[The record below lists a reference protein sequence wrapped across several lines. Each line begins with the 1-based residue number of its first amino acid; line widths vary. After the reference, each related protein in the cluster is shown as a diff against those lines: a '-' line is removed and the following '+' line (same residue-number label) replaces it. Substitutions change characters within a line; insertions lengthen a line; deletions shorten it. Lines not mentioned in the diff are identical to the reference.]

1 MFGNYNCKESYDNKY
16 QSRPGPPYPANEC
29 HEGTIKLGNNGLMYV
44 AVATKGKGGKLSNR
58 WKKLPS
64 NNKSKPKIKT
74 HLSNSNTH
82 KKTCKKSTDTKY
94 QSRPGPPYP
103 ANDCALGKRK
113 KGNDGIMYTV
123 VEVSGKRGTMHRWV
137 KTSSAKKSITKST
150 NSKTCPPGKVLSP
163 KGRCVKDR
171 SGSTK
176 MLVAKKTCPPG
187 KVLSP
192 KGRCV
197 KDRSGSNKM
206 VVAKKTCPPGKVL
219 SPKGRCVKD
228 RSGSN
233 KMVVAKKTC
242 PPGKVLSP
250 KGRCVKDRSG
260 STKMLVA
267 KKRTS
272 IMGNSCEHRSEKKYQ
287 TRPSPPYSANEC
299 PEGITIMG
307 NDGEMYQAV
316 SYDTKRGIINRWVKC
331 GKANTSC

>member
-176 MLVAKKTCPPG
+176 MLVAKK
-187 KVLSP
+187 
-192 KGRCV
+192 
-197 KDRSGSNKM
+197 
-206 VVAKKTCPPGKVL
+206 
-219 SPKGRCVKD
+219 
-228 RSGSN
+228 
-233 KMVVAKKTC
+233 
-242 PPGKVLSP
+242 
-250 KGRCVKDRSG
+250 
-260 STKMLVA
+260 
-267 KKRTS
+267 RTS